1 MNWVRA
7 RLALEQMAPG
17 QVLELRLDE
26 GEPLE
31 SVPRSAEEDGH
42 RVDVEGDLVRIA
54 KC

>member
-7 RLALEQMAPG
+7 RLALEAMEPG
-17 QVLELRLDE
+17 GVLELRLDG

-42 RVDVEGDLVRIA
+42 SVVVDGTLVRIVKA
-54 KC
+54 